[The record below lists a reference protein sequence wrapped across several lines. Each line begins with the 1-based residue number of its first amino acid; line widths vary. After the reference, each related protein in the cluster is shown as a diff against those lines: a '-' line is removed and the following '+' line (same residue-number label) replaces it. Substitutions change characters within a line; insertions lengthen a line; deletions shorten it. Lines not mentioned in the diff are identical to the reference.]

1 MVPYVVSNT
10 PRRAYTIFLI
20 DDTQVMDTFEAF
32 SHYARGAAT
41 LFFILLTIRIFTM
54 RHYSRIMRP
63 LLVALLWLTLINL
76 KDAVLLFAHLK
87 NLPHIGALL
96 TIIDLTNVSMVSPFF
111 ISATRPC
118 TNTWRYMYLGVIPQA
133 ALVVLYALDPSNA
146 IIYAALVLAAVLAII
161 TITMVLVY
169 TARRQHFLT
178 NHYSNT
184 EHLNVHWVS
193 VAAVICFFITFLY
206 FVTSAIDTWLSDAIN
221 NIGTIIL
228 WSILISYA
236 ERHHVL
242 YIVSSDKAAALSSN
256 LQKAEEIYIKDDPPA
271 TARVVIDKDMA
282 QNLGERFDHAM
293 ATDKLYLKPA
303 LTLDDI
309 CRAIGTNKSYL
320 SCYLNNYKG
329 ATFYDYINELRIQ
342 EACRIIDEMKQR
354 GQKPSMASVAT
365 ACGFSSQAA
374 FNRCFRR
381 VAHMTPGAYYKL

>member
-1 MVPYVVSNT
+1 
-10 PRRAYTIFLI
+10 
-20 DDTQVMDTFEAF
+20 MDTFEAL

-41 LFFILLTIRIFTM
+41 LFFILLTIRIFAM

-76 KDAVLLFAHLK
+76 KDTVLLFAHLK

-118 TNTWRYMYLGVIPQA
+118 TNTWKYVYLGVIPQA
-133 ALVVLYALDPSNA
+133 ALAVLYALAPCDA
-146 IIYAALVLAAVLAII
+146 LVYAALALAAVLAII

-169 TARRQHFLT
+169 TARRQQFLT
-178 NHYSNT
+178 DHYANT
-184 EHLNVHWVS
+184 EHLNVHWVG
-193 VAAVICFFITFLY
+193 VAAIICFVLTFLY

-228 WSILISYA
+228 WSILITYA

-242 YIVSSDKAAALSSN
+242 YIVSSDKAAMLSSN
-256 LQKAEEIYIKDDPPA
+256 LHKAEEIYIKDDPPA
-271 TARVVIDKDMA
+271 TARVVIDKDTA
-282 QNLGERFDHAM
+282 QSIGERFNHCM
-293 ATDKLYLKPA
+293 ATDKMYLKPA
-303 LTLDDI
+303 LTLD
-309 CRAIGTNKSYL
+309 IGTNKSYL
-320 SCYLNNYKG
+320 SCYLNNYVG
-329 ATFYDYINELRIQ
+329 ATFYDYINELRIK
-342 EACRIIDEMKQR
+342 EACRIIDEMKQQ

-365 ACGFSSQAA
+365 ICGFSSQAA

-381 VAHMTPGAYYKL
+381 VARMTPSAYYKL

>member
-1 MVPYVVSNT
+1 
-10 PRRAYTIFLI
+10 
-20 DDTQVMDTFEAF
+20 MDTFEAL

-41 LFFILLTIRIFTM
+41 LFFILLTIRIFMM

-63 LLVALLWLTLINL
+63 LLVALLWFTLLSL
-76 KDAVLLFAHLK
+76 KDAILLVAPLK

-96 TIIDLTNVSMVSPFF
+96 TIIDLTYVSVASPFF

-118 TNTWRYMYLGVIPQA
+118 TNTWKYMYLGVIPQA
-133 ALVVLYALDPSNA
+133 ALVPLYIYFPCDAILYTAL
-146 IIYAALVLAAVLAII
+146 ALALALSVI
-161 TITMVLVY
+161 TIVTVLVN
-169 TARRQHFLT
+169 TAYRQHFLAS
-178 NHYSNT
+178 HYANT

-193 VAAVICFFITFLY
+193 IATITCFALTLLYIITS
-206 FVTSAIDTWLSDAIN
+206 TIDTWLSDAVN

-228 WSILISYA
+228 WGVMIIYA

-242 YIVSSDKAAALSSN
+242 YIVSPDRAATLGSQ
-256 LQKAEEIYIKDDPPA
+256 LHKAEEIYIKDDPPA
-271 TARVVIDKDMA
+271 TGRVVIDKDTA
-282 QNLGERFDHAM
+282 QSIGERFNHCM

-320 SCYLNNYKG
+320 SCYLNNYVG
-329 ATFYDYINELRIQ
+329 ATFYDYINELRIK
-342 EACRIIDEMKQR
+342 EACRIIDEMKQQ

-365 ACGFSSQAA
+365 ICGFSSQAA

-381 VAHMTPGAYYKL
+381 VARMTPSAYYKL